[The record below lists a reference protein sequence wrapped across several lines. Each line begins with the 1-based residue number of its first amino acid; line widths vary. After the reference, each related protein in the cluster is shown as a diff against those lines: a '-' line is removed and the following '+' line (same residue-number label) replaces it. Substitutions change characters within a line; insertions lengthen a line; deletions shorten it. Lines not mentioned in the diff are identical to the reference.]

1 MRARDMRWY
10 IRVVERNEKLHIFEG
25 GSQVDASVV
34 AGGGTHND
42 PEPTN
47 RNQNSLEF
55 SCVPRTALYVD
66 PV

>member
-42 PEPTN
+42 PIRADQQE
-47 RNQNSLEF
+47 SK
-55 SCVPRTALYVD
+55 
-66 PV
+66 